1 MGKIAT
7 DISVAQAVSLIRRA
21 GKPFPTVSLPLQEA
35 AGRVLREPIKADR
48 PLPPFDRVTMDGV
61 ALSFATW
68 KRGCR
73 EFKLEGVQRAG
84 MPPLRRRS
92 PIGCIEVMTGAVTPV
107 GCDCVV
113 PVEEIETRDGWARIR
128 AEKLRR
134 GDSIH
139 PAGSDAKKGTV
150 LLPVGKVL
158 DGPSVAVAASVGKA
172 RVRVADVPR
181 IAVVSTGDELVEV
194 HERPKPHQIRRS
206 NPHALAASLR
216 LHGLNVGTL
225 AHVTDDRDR
234 QQKVLGDAL
243 ARADTVL
250 ITGGVSKGRYDF
262 IPDTLARLGV
272 KPVFH
277 RVRQRPGRPMWF
289 GVGRKG
295 QLVFGLPGNPASCMV
310 CLHRYV
316 LPVAPRAVSLAV
328 NIPRRG
334 LTVFQPVEVRDGIA
348 RPVALNT
355 SGDFLDLA
363 RSDGFVEIDGGTG
376 HLRRGA
382 SVPFWSWR

>member
-7 DISVAQAVSLIRRA
+7 DISVAQAESLIHRA
-21 GKPFPTVSLPLQEA
+21 GKPFPTVSLPLSEA
-35 AGRVLREPIKADR
+35 VGRVLREPIKADR

-84 MPPLRRRS
+84 MPALRRRS

-113 PVEEIETRDGWARIR
+113 PVEQIETRDGWVRIR
-128 AEKLRR
+128 SANLQR

-158 DGPSVAVAASVGKA
+158 DGPAVAVAASVGKA
-172 RVRVADVPR
+172 SVRVGEIPR
-181 IAVVSTGDELVEV
+181 FAIVSTGDELVEV
-194 HERPKPHQIRRS
+194 HERPKPYQIRRS

-216 LHGLNVGTL
+216 MHGLNVVTM

-234 QQKVLGDAL
+234 QEKVLGDVL
-243 ARADTVL
+243 ACADTVL

-262 IPDTLARLGV
+262 IPETLARLGV

-310 CLHRYV
+310 CLHRY
-316 LPVAPRAVSLAV
+316 LMPSKEIELAQPVARG
-328 NIPRRG
+328 G
-334 LTVFQPVEVRDGIA
+334 LTLFQPIRNGA
-348 RPVALNT
+348 PVAINT
-355 SGDFLDLA
+355 SGDFADLA
-363 RSDGFVEIDGGTG
+363 KSDGFVEIPPGTG
-376 HLRRGA
+376 HIRHARY
-382 SVPFWSWR
+382 WSWQ